1 MKPDAGYRSRWIYP
15 VFVLTVFVFLLVFF
29 CAYRPVVLDNMDDWT
44 YITFTRRAVPL
55 WKYWNPT
62 RVFPEIFMPVCAQL
76 GVWLIY
82 PFTGDYVWS
91 VSVALNLALCVFAAL
106 YFACLCKTL
115 HERTGA
121 GMSVSVMISTLFLVL
136 HFKSWMSPWIPGR
149 HVFYTGCATTAFY
162 YTIPALLN
170 ALLVMTLDMSP
181 EAERFADGKN
191 PVRNGCFVVLLYLGI
206 FSNLF
211 SSCILAVYALW
222 RLVCLASQALRRRMS
237 VRECLKKGA
246 LLIGVLAAWLVSVV
260 YEVAGGRAANLKS
273 EASYWTR
280 IKETVHVLLNTIEQ
294 MDDAVFFLCAG
305 LIAAGVLLLIIGR
318 CAQQEDRAYAFALL
332 QHLTCAALTGVF
344 LILLCAA
351 TASGYIDR
359 MDVLIGA
366 VFHVMLAAAYSLA
379 YVIRKW
385 KVAALAVPLVIFVFA
400 FDVLM
405 GIETFAHSTTNGQH
419 AKTTL
424 AVNRAFMQQIL
435 GADQAGMTEMTMKVP
450 VCDSADN
457 FPYAYAMGGRMIT
470 ALSNHGMI
478 NRLEVIHI
486 EPAEGFYAEFGI
498 E

>member
-1 MKPDAGYRSRWIYP
+1 MKPDAGCRSKWVYP
-15 VFVLTVFVFLLVFF
+15 AFVLTVFAFLLVFF

-44 YITFTRRAVPL
+44 YISFTRRAVPL

-76 GVWLIY
+76 GVFLMY

-91 VSVALNLALCVFAAL
+91 VSAALNLALCVFAAL
-106 YFACLCKTL
+106 YFAFFCRILYRKMGIA
-115 HERTGA
+115 E
-121 GMSVSVMISTLFLVL
+121 SVGVMISVLFLVL

-149 HVFYTGCATTAFY
+149 HVLYTGCATTAFY

-170 ALLVMTLDMSP
+170 AMLVMAMDISAQT
-181 EAERFADGKN
+181 ERFADGEK
-191 PVRNGCFVVLLYLGI
+191 PVQKGCFIILLYLAV

-211 SSCILAVYALW
+211 SSCILAVYAGW
-222 RLVCLASQALRRRMS
+222 RMLCLMCQAVSRRIS

-246 LLIGVLAAWLVSVV
+246 VFVGILAAWLVSVV
-260 YEVAGGRAANLKS
+260 YEVAGGRAANLQS
-273 EASYWTR
+273 DVSYWAR
-280 IKETVHVLLNTIEQ
+280 IKETVHMLLNTIEQ

-305 LIAAGVLLLIIGR
+305 MIAAGVVLLAISR
-318 CAQQEDRAYAFALL
+318 CSKEEDRAYACELL
-332 QHLTCAALTGVF
+332 KHLVCAALTGVF

-351 TASGYIDR
+351 TASSYIDR
-359 MDVLIGA
+359 MDVLIGP
-366 VFHVMLAAAYSLA
+366 VFHVMLASAYSLA

-385 KVAALAVPLVIFVFA
+385 KAGALAVPLVIFVFA

-405 GIETFAHSTTNGQH
+405 GIGSFAHSTTNGQP
-419 AKTTL
+419 AETAL

-435 GADQAGMTEMTMKVP
+435 DADQAGLTEMTMKVP

-470 ALSNHGMI
+470 TLSNHGMI
-478 NRLEVIHI
+478 DHLEVIHI
-486 EPAEGFYAEFGI
+486 EPTEGFYAEFGI